1 MAENTQIVEYEANG
15 ELVKISPNMI
25 RKYLVNGGGN
35 VSDGEVMMFMS
46 LCKYQHL
53 NPFLK
58 EAYLIKYGNNDP
70 ATIVTGKDVFTKR
83 ADSNPNYNGKKA
95 GVIVL
100 KKDGTVEE
108 REGSMVLPDEKL
120 VGGWA
125 KVFIK
130 GKNENN

>member
-1 MAENTQIVEYEANG
+1 MSENAQIVEYEANG

-70 ATIVTGKDVFTKR
+70 ATIV
-83 ADSNPNYNGKKA
+83 
-95 GVIVL
+95 
-100 KKDGTVEE
+100 E
-108 REGSMVLPDEKL
+108 RTFSQKEQIPTPIITERKQELL
-120 VGGWA
+120 
-125 KVFIK
+125 F
-130 GKNENN
+130 

>member
-53 NPFLK
+53 NRF
-58 EAYLIKYGNNDP
+58 
-70 ATIVTGKDVFTKR
+70 
-83 ADSNPNYNGKKA
+83 
-95 GVIVL
+95 
-100 KKDGTVEE
+100 
-108 REGSMVLPDEKL
+108 
-120 VGGWA
+120 
-125 KVFIK
+125 
-130 GKNENN
+130 